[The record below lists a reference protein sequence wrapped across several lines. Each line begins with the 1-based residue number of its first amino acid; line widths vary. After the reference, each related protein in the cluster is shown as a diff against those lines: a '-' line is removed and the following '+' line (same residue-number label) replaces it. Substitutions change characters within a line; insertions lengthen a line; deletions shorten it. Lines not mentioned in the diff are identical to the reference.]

1 MTNRLRKKK
10 IVNVLKLLS
19 PGTVLREGLDNIIYG
34 RTGALIVLGFGEEVQ
49 SIMDGG
55 FKIEKELNA
64 SNLYELSKMDG
75 AIILNSKATRILCAS
90 VHLNPDSNIAS
101 DETGIRHRTAERAA
115 KQTGCPVI
123 SVSQRRNIISLYVG
137 EEKYV
142 LHDLSILLGK
152 VNQALQTLERHKSV
166 LDQSLI
172 NLSALEFENLVTLEE
187 VAMVLQRSEV
197 VLRIAEIVE
206 QYVVELGD
214 EGSLIVMQLDELLGN
229 PTDDQR
235 LLVMDY
241 CVECKEP
248 AKKVLQ
254 QLEKSSS
261 EELKDFGYIGKLLGY
276 DVTDLESPLQPRGYR
291 VLHKIPRLP
300 QGVIDNVVM
309 TLGGLSEIMASPPEK
324 LDMVEGIGEV
334 RSRSIRRGLKR
345 LREQCLIE
353 RHI

>member
-1 MTNRLRKKK
+1 MAKRFRKKG
-10 IVNVLKLLS
+10 IVDVLRLLS
-19 PGTVLREGLDNIIYG
+19 PGSGLREGLDNIIYG
-34 RTGALIVLGFGEEVQ
+34 RTGALIVLGYGQEVEA
-49 SIMDGG
+49 IMDEG
-55 FKIEKELNA
+55 FRIEKELHA

-75 AIILNSKATRILCAS
+75 AIILNSKATRILWAS
-90 VHLNPDSNIAS
+90 VHLNPDANIIS
-101 DETGIRHRTAERAA
+101 HETGIRHRTAERAA

-123 SVSQRRNIISLYVG
+123 SVSQRRNVISLYVG
-137 EEKYV
+137 EKKYV

-166 LDQSLI
+166 LDQSLV

-187 VAMVLQRSEV
+187 VATALQRSEV

-214 EGSLIVMQLDELLGN
+214 EGNLIVMQLDELLGD
-229 PTDDQR
+229 PTEDQR

-241 CVECKEP
+241 CVECKEHTE
-248 AKKVLQ
+248 KVLHR
-254 QLEKSSS
+254 LEKSTS
-261 EELKDFGYIGKLLGY
+261 EELKDLSYIGSLLGY
-276 DVTDLESPLQPRGYR
+276 ENPDLELLLRPRGYR

-300 QGVIDNVVM
+300 QGVIDNVVQ
-309 TLGGLSEIMASPPEK
+309 TLGGLSEIATSPPEK
-324 LDMVEGIGEV
+324 LGTVEGIGEV
-334 RSRSIRRGLKR
+334 RARIISRGLKR

>member
-1 MTNRLRKKK
+1 
-10 IVNVLKLLS
+10 
-19 PGTVLREGLDNIIYG
+19 
-34 RTGALIVLGFGEEVQ
+34 
-49 SIMDGG
+49 MDGG
-55 FKIEKELNA
+55 FRIEKELNA

-75 AIILNSKATRILCAS
+75 AIILNSKATRIHCAS
-90 VHLNPDSNIAS
+90 VHLNPDPGIISH
-101 DETGIRHRTAERAA
+101 ETGIRHRTAERSAR
-115 KQTGCPVI
+115 QTGCPVI
-123 SVSQRRNIISLYVG
+123 SVSQRRNVITLYMG

-142 LHDLSILLGK
+142 LNDLSILLGK
-152 VNQALQTLERHKSV
+152 VNQALQTLERHKNV

-187 VAMVLQRSEV
+187 VTMVLQRSEV

-214 EGSLIVMQLDELLGN
+214 EGNLIVMQLAELLGN
-229 PTDDQR
+229 PTEDQR

-241 CVECKEP
+241 CVECKES

-261 EELKDFGYIGKLLGY
+261 EELKDLSYIGKLLGY
-276 DVTDLESPLQPRGYR
+276 EDPDLELPLRPRGYR

-300 QGVIDNVVM
+300 QGVIDNVVQ
-309 TLGGLSEIMASPPEK
+309 TLGGLADIMASPPEK
-324 LDMVEGIGEV
+324 LGTVEGIGEV
-334 RSRSIRRGLKR
+334 RARSISRGLKR